1 MAFSGG
7 LGVCLHCVRPLLPT
21 LDCPTHHITHS
32 HKRDMTCTI
41 NMAEKL
47 PLGARLKAIT
57 IGHDNS
63 GDKPGKLHSPLCCV
77 A

>member
-1 MAFSGG
+1 
-7 LGVCLHCVRPLLPT
+7 
-21 LDCPTHHITHS
+21 
-32 HKRDMTCTI
+32 MTCTI